1 MLVPSCIW
9 GNIMKINPI
18 KSFAFKANN
27 FNEDNILGYDDEISQ
42 SRRNFIREHYD
53 SYRMPYQSIYETEG
67 RLSEYRLNNLINT
80 LTNKPRK
87 VDSSSIFSLPVV
99 NIRYI
104 GNNSYRGGSMA
115 DKPECLQVLKD
126 AGIKHVISL
135 YYSPEYENAVKQT
148 GLDYHCFDMKRRN
161 EEGLE
166 GLWTNDVC
174 RSKQGYENI
183 IKGILG
189 DDKYAIKIRLDAY
202 DRNSRELIDELV
214 GFVRRMQDGYC
225 YVGCEFGTN
234 TTSDALFYINNA
246 FNPKSSRELEFWD
259 FYKADCLRNLYDKLT
274 ACDKKLM
281 GWTKEFDANFLPKL
295 EVAEKKLS
303 EILLKEAQRLF

>member
-1 MLVPSCIW
+1 
-9 GNIMKINPI
+9 MKVNPI
-18 KSFAFKANN
+18 KSFTFKANN
-27 FNEDNILGYDDEISQ
+27 FNEDNTLGYDDEISQ

-87 VDSSSIFSLPVV
+87 VDYSSIISLPVP

-104 GNNSYRGGSMA
+104 GNNSYRGASMV

-148 GLDYHCFDMKRRN
+148 GLDYHCFDMKRG
-161 EEGLE
+161 EEGSIMKS
-166 GLWTNDVC
+166 LWASDVC
-174 RSKQGYENI
+174 NSRHSYENI
-183 IKGILG
+183 LKGAFG
-189 DDKYAIKIRLDAY
+189 DDKYAIKIRMAAY
-202 DRNSRELIDELV
+202 DRKSRELIDELV
-214 GFVRRMQDGYC
+214 GFVKRMQEGYC

-234 TTSDALFYINNA
+234 ATRDALFYINRA
-246 FNPKSSRELEFWD
+246 FNPQDGIELEFFD
-259 FYKADCLRNLYDKLT
+259 YYKADCLRNLYDKLT
-274 ACDKKLM
+274 VNDKKLM
-281 GWTKEFDANFLPKL
+281 RWTKQFDLNFLPKL
-295 EVAEKKLS
+295 EIAEKAFLEKA
-303 EILLKEAQRLF
+303 LKEARGLF